1 MDIIKIK
8 QDASGKDTEKIV
20 AVVLPKEGLITID
33 DLGYITRLS
42 VPSLKTALRANDV
55 PIIKLSYKWII
66 DIRDLYNLKKLT
78 IKSTNKQKND
88 VDIEGNDE

>member
-8 QDASGKDTEKIV
+8 QDASGKDIEKIV

-55 PIIKLSYKWII
+55 PIIKLSYKYII
-66 DIRDLYNLKKLT
+66 DVSDLYELKK
-78 IKSTNKQKND
+78 IYPNNIKQKIEND
-88 VDIEGNDE
+88 TLC